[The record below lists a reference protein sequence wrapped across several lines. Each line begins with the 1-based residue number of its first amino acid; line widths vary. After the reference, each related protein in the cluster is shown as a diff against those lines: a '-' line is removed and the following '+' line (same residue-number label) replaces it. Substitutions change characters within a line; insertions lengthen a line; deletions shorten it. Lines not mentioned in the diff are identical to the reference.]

1 MYHTAEHV
9 FRAVQAGARG
19 YLLKESADAE
29 VVKSVRTVMQGK
41 SYFGQ
46 GWKSPPPREKAP
58 RQPERS

>member
-46 GWKSPPPREKAP
+46 GVEKPASPGKSP
-58 RQPERS
+58 